1 MKTFTLTLLLSALMG
16 VAFAPALAQPV
27 RTNDAYTLDL
37 LRRTLDEQQKHQGKV
52 IRTAATPPSATVSAA
67 PAAPTTTPEMAEL
80 ERQYLAGK
88 ISSKQFQKALE
99 ALERAQKSAP
109 VKAVSAPVI
118 TPKVAVKPAFPP
130 AFDLAEDVNPVPAR
144 AISPKAAAA
153 SGVKIVAPEPAIPT
167 PPPVPNPNLKK
178 LSDVDLQ
185 IDALMQ
191 RNREREKA
199 AASAAAALPASN
211 PDGTPLSKRQRLN
224 LLLRQVV
231 EGKLT
236 DAEYKAAREKIAAEP
251 E

>member
-1 MKTFTLTLLLSALMG
+1 MKILNLALLLSALMG
-16 VAFAPALAQPV
+16 AAFAPALAQPV
-27 RTNDAYTLDL
+27 RTNDAYMLEL
-37 LRRTLDEQQKHQGKV
+37 LRRTLDEQKKNPGKV
-52 IRTAATPPSATVSAA
+52 IRTATNHLPASVSTAEVA
-67 PAAPTTTPEMAEL
+67 STTTPELAEL

-88 ISSKQFQKALE
+88 ISSKQYQK

-109 VKAVSAPVI
+109 VKAISAPAI
-118 TPKVAVKPAFPP
+118 TPTVAVKPVSPP
-130 AFDLAEDVNPVPAR
+130 AIDLTEDNKPAPAR
-144 AISPKAAAA
+144 AISPRAAAA

-185 IDALMQ
+185 INALMQ
-191 RNREREKA
+191 RNQDREKA
-199 AASAAAALPASN
+199 AAAAAAALPTSN
-211 PDGTPLSKRQRLN
+211 PDGTPLSKRQRLD

-251 E
+251 D

>member
-1 MKTFTLTLLLSALMG
+1 MG
-16 VAFAPALAQPV
+16 VAFAPALAQPA

-37 LRRTLDEQQKHQGKV
+37 LRRTLDEQQKNQGKV
-52 IRTAATPPSATVSAA
+52 IRTATNQPPASVSAA
-67 PAAPTTTPEMAEL
+67 PVAPTTTPGMAEL

-99 ALERAQKSAP
+99 RAQKSAP
-109 VKAVSAPVI
+109 VKAVSAPAI

-130 AFDLAEDVNPVPAR
+130 SIVLTEDNKPVPIR

-153 SGVKIVAPEPAIPT
+153 SGEKIAAPEPAIPT

-191 RNREREKA
+191 RNRDREKA
-199 AASAAAALPASN
+199 AAAAAATLPTSN

-251 E
+251 D